1 MRILRTALFMI
12 VAAATSLATAEST
25 TDASDIVRRA
35 NLAYYYAGADG
46 RAEARMKIV
55 DAQGRTQ
62 LRQFTM
68 LRRDQS
74 QGGNQDMLVFFS
86 RPSDVRGTVF
96 RVVRQPGNEDDRWLY
111 LPGLDLVKRIS
122 AGDKRTSFVGSD
134 FFYEDV
140 SGRDPNAD
148 RHTLLETTD
157 KFYVLTSIPKDSE
170 SVEFASYQSWINRET
185 LLPEKVEFTN
195 SKGQLYRQMEVL
207 KTDSIQGYPVVL
219 QAKISNLA
227 RGTSTLMQMRG
238 IRFDLGLPE
247 GIFSERSLRTPPT
260 QWLRKK

>member
-1 MRILRTALFMI
+1 MIAMAVSSLTAAI
-12 VAAATSLATAEST
+12 TAIPAVAEAL
-25 TDASDIVRRA
+25 TDASEIVRKA
-35 NLAYYYAGADG
+35 NMAYYYAGSDG

-68 LRRDQS
+68 LRRDRE
-74 QGGNQDMLVFFS
+74 QGGLQDMMVFFS
-86 RPSDVRGTVF
+86 RPSDIRGTVF
-96 RVVRQPGNEDDRWLY
+96 RVVRHPGGDDDRWLY

-140 SGRDPNAD
+140 SGRDPQAD
-148 RHTLLETTD
+148 KHTLMDTTD
-157 KFYVLTSIPKDSE
+157 QFYVLTSIPKDSK
-170 SVEFASYQSWINRET
+170 SVEFASYQSWINRAT

-195 SKGQLYRQMEVL
+195 QKGKLYRRMEVL
-207 KTDSIQGYPVVL
+207 KTDTVQGYPVVL
-219 QAKISNLA
+219 QARISNLD

-238 IRFDLGLPE
+238 IKFDLGMPAN
-247 GIFSERSLRTPPT
+247 IFSERSLRTPPV
-260 QWLRKK
+260 QWLRKKP